1 MSNLVGLL
9 VPAGLLS
16 LAIFMHIL
24 ACAMYNNWWP
34 LMSLLLYALMLLPL
48 AALARQSESLFD
60 SAPTGFHW
68 AIFLLASLVTLVIGV
83 PIVMWHVDVIES
95 GSVSAAPLISRL
107 TATSPPPNGPDMPT
121 TATGL
126 LQPLGLCAA
135 ARHRRFCRIV
145 RREAKRRL
153 GLSRALGSL
162 RPRHPRAPEWV
173 VRATA
178 GRMLY
183 GLYLAAP
190 QQAPRYRLDRAVSR
204 GSGRALA
211 ARPGAGCVGGRAF
224 FGNESSECESC
235 SKTRQCGSSG
245 ARYTTCAPRRV
256 SD

>member
-95 GSVSAAPLISRL
+95 GSVFFNLSGFVLLLATGASAAL
-107 TATSPPPNGPDMPT
+107 
-121 TATGL
+121 
-126 LQPLGLCAA
+126 
-135 ARHRRFCRIV
+135 
-145 RREAKRRL
+145 
-153 GLSRALGSL
+153 
-162 RPRHPRAPEWV
+162 
-173 VRATA
+173 
-178 GRMLY
+178 
-183 GLYLAAP
+183 
-190 QQAPRYRLDRAVSR
+190 
-204 GSGRALA
+204 
-211 ARPGAGCVGGRAF
+211 
-224 FGNESSECESC
+224 FGE
-235 SKTRQCGSSG
+235 KQ
-245 ARYTTCAPRRV
+245 
-256 SD
+256 SDGWG

>member
-153 GLSRALGSL
+153 GLSRALESL

-204 GSGRALA
+204 GALSGRAQA
-211 ARPGAGCVGGRAF
+211 QGVWAGAF